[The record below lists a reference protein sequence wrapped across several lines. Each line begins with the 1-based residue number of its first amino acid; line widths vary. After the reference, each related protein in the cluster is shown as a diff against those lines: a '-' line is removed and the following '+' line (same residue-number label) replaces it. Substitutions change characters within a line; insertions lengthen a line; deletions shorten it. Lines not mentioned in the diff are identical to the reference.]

1 MIYPKFQ
8 YNEDFASIQE
18 VQAGTSRLLE
28 KAAAKGSYI
37 RVIKNSK
44 PVGVLMP
51 TSTFERFTEDLLAL
65 SSPAYL
71 LGIKKARAEKK
82 HFSSKQV
89 KKILG
94 L

>member
-1 MIYPKFQ
+1 MAYPKFQ
-8 YNEDFASIQE
+8 YNEEFASIQE

-28 KAAAKGSYI
+28 KAAARGAYI

-51 TSTFERFTEDLLAL
+51 TVTFERFTEDLLAL
-65 SSPAYL
+65 SSPDYL
-71 LGIKKARAEKK
+71 RNIKRARAEKK
-82 HFSSKQV
+82 RYSSKQA
-89 KKILG
+89 KKMIG